1 MPAERTPTR
10 RRRPERRKSPTEGSG
25 HRGFGRWTA
34 LRHGLLFRLLAGSA
48 LVAVCSIT
56 ATAWLSVQRT
66 SESITTQ
73 QGETLT
79 VDTHIHDTLVGYAAT
94 HQNWEGAAGAVQEL
108 AEETGRRIVLTTEG
122 RAVIT
127 DSAVPATGTGGEAP
141 PLPPRTSSVVDPLAV
156 DVTLAGGNS
165 DRIDPRAVGP
175 FALTEDER
183 TSLRVQAERGVS
195 CLNDRYGF
203 PAEAVEG
210 PTGRPAVESEPIEA
224 YMWADCGLAELDRPV
239 GGEVAALAELNENAS
254 GCSPSATH
262 LVYAIDGRSG
272 GLVITGTPLDET
284 DAVPRPDDTRP
295 PTAPEDADDAAP
307 WNPPDTPVPGVGNT
321 PVDSE
326 DGSRPDGPDPGAEVP
341 PTTEEPS
348 DAAQDGLTTEEFPM
362 EEPAPEEPWLAPD
375 PSSAESLTWSRVEV
389 SPEAAV
395 CLDAAR
401 RAQLDPHVAPAA
413 LLFIDDPDEESTTEL
428 SLSREGA
435 LRVGG
440 VVLLVLILT
449 VVVST
454 TMAARLLRPV
464 RALTDA
470 VNRMRE
476 GGGPAARVEV
486 SDSGEL
492 GRLAEAFNEMSEHL
506 ERAEEQRKA
515 MVSDVSHELR
525 TPLSNLRGWLEA
537 VQDGVVDPDPDRMEM
552 LLGETLLLQ
561 AVIDDLQDLALAD
574 AGRLRLSPEPVE
586 VAPLVAQVVAGH
598 GLRAEAA
605 GVRLVDE
612 ARDVTLVADRTRML
626 QVLGNLVGNAVRHT
640 PEGGTVSIG
649 AHRSGSQV
657 AILVS
662 DTGVGI
668 AEEDLPHVF
677 DRFWRADRSRN
688 RRTGGSGLG
697 LAIVRGLVELHGGS
711 VSVTSTVGEGTAFTL
726 RLPLTG
732 PLPSPEQCPAQDEPA
747 GRESGR

>member
-1 MPAERTPTR
+1 MPAERTPPQG
-10 RRRPERRKSPTEGSG
+10 RRPEPRKSPR
-25 HRGFGRWTA
+25 RGFGRWTA
-34 LRHGLLFRLLAGSA
+34 LRHGLLFRLLAGSV

-56 ATAWLSVQRT
+56 ATAWLAVQRT

-79 VDTHIHDTLVGYAAT
+79 VDTHIHDTLIGYAAT
-94 HQNWEGAAGAVQEL
+94 HQGWEGAAGTVREL

-127 DSAVPATGTGGEAP
+127 DSAAPAAGAGGEAP
-141 PLPPRTSSVVDPLAV
+141 PLPPQTSSVVDPLAV
-156 DVTLAGGNS
+156 DVTLASGNG

-175 FALTEDER
+175 FTLTEDER
-183 TSLRVQAERGVS
+183 ESLRTRAQQGVS
-195 CLNDRYGF
+195 CLEELYGS
-203 PAEAVEG
+203 PAEAVTG
-210 PTGRPAVESEPIEA
+210 PTGRPTVESEPMDA
-224 YMWADCGLAELDRPV
+224 YMWADCGLDALDQPV
-239 GGEVAALAELNENAS
+239 GGEVEALADLNERAS
-254 GCSPSATH
+254 GCVPSGTD
-262 LVYAIDGRSG
+262 LVYAIDGRTG
-272 GLVITGTPLDET
+272 GLVITGAPPGVVPEEPDE
-284 DAVPRPDDTRP
+284 ARP
-295 PTAPEDADDAAP
+295 PAAPRNPTPEDSPDAPDP
-307 WNPPDTPVPGVGNT
+307 WDGGGLPEEEAVVPGEG
-321 PVDSE
+321 
-326 DGSRPDGPDPGAEVP
+326 GAAPDPGSPSGGVEPTGPTQETGPVEEVP
-341 PTTEEPS
+341 HEEPS
-348 DAAQDGLTTEEFPM
+348 PGEAFPS
-362 EEPAPEEPWLAPD
+362 PD
-375 PSSAESLTWSRVEV
+375 PSGAESLTWSRVEV
-389 SPEAAV
+389 PPEAAA

-401 RAQLDPHVAPAA
+401 RTQLDPYVAPAA
-413 LLFIDDPDEESTTEL
+413 LLFIDDPAEDSETEL

-440 VVLLVLILT
+440 VVLLVLVLT

-470 VNRMRE
+470 VNRMRD

-486 SDSGEL
+486 RDSGEL

-537 VQDGVVDPDPDRMEM
+537 VQDGVVAPDPDRVGM

-586 VAPLVAQVVAGH
+586 AAPLVAQVVAGH
-598 GLRAEAA
+598 ELRAEEA
-605 GVRLVDE
+605 GVRLVVQT
-612 ARDVTLVADRTRML
+612 RDVTLFADRTRML

-640 PEGGTVSIG
+640 PAGGAVTVQT
-649 AHRSGSQV
+649 HRAGSQAVIRV
-657 AILVS
+657 A

-711 VSVTSTVGEGTAFTL
+711 VSVSSKVGEGTAFTL
-726 RLPLTG
+726 RMPLAGPSERSGGDTG
-732 PLPSPEQCPAQDEPA
+732 
-747 GRESGR
+747 

>member
-1 MPAERTPTR
+1 MSAD
-10 RRRPERRKSPTEGSG
+10 RP
-25 HRGFGRWTA
+25 RGGARWA
-34 LRHGLLFRLLAGSA
+34 SLRHGLLFRLLAGSV

-79 VDTHIHDTLVGYAAT
+79 VDTHIHDTLLGYAAT
-94 HQNWEGAAGAVQEL
+94 HQDWTGVSGAVRDL

-122 RAVIT
+122 RAVVT
-127 DSAVPATGTGGEAP
+127 DSAAPAKGAGDPP
-141 PLPPRTSSVVDPLAV
+141 PLPSRASSVVDPLAV
-156 DVTLAGGNS
+156 DVTLVAGNG

-175 FALTEDER
+175 FALTEEER
-183 TSLRVQAERGVS
+183 GSLRTQAEQGAS
-195 CLNDRYGF
+195 CLEEIHAI
-203 PAEAVEG
+203 PAEVVTG
-210 PTGRPAVESEPIEA
+210 PTGRPAVESERGDAHI
-224 YMWADCGLAELDRPV
+224 WADCGLDTLDQPV
-239 GGEVAALAELNENAS
+239 GGEEGALADLNARAS
-254 GCSPSATH
+254 DCGDPEAKLT
-262 LVYAIDGRSG
+262 YAMDGRTG
-272 GLVITGTPLDET
+272 GLVITGSPP
-284 DAVPRPDDTRP
+284 VPAPVPDDARP
-295 PTAPEDADDAAP
+295 PA
-307 WNPPDTPVPGVGNT
+307 
-321 PVDSE
+321 
-326 DGSRPDGPDPGAEVP
+326 
-341 PTTEEPS
+341 
-348 DAAQDGLTTEEFPM
+348 
-362 EEPAPEEPWLAPD
+362 APEEPVAPD
-375 PSSAESLTWSRVEV
+375 PEDPPEAADPGEEVPVPGPAHPNEEEPAVPSHAPGPVEPDTGPVEEAPEAWTSPGEEDPGPVGAESLTWSRVELG
-389 SPEAAV
+389 PEAAA

-413 LLFIDDPDEESTTEL
+413 LLFIDDPAEGPEAGL

-435 LRVGG
+435 LRLGG
-440 VVLLVLILT
+440 VVLLILVLT

-454 TMAARLLRPV
+454 TLATRLLRPV

-470 VNRMRE
+470 VNHMRE
-476 GGGPAARVEV
+476 GGGPTARVEV
-486 SDSGEL
+486 RDAGEI

-506 ERAEEQRKA
+506 ERAEDQRKA

-574 AGRLRLSPEPVE
+574 SGRLRLAPEPVE
-586 VAPLVAQVVAGH
+586 VGPLVGRVVAGH
-598 GLRAEAA
+598 ELRAEEA
-605 GVRLVDE
+605 GVRLVDQS
-612 ARDVTLVADRTRML
+612 RDVTLVADRTRML
-626 QVLGNLVGNAVRHT
+626 QVLGNLVGNALRHT
-640 PEGGTVSIG
+640 PEGGTVTVQAYRAGPDAVI
-649 AHRSGSQV
+649 RV
-657 AILVS
+657 V

-711 VSVTSTVGEGTAFTL
+711 VTADSTVGEGTAFSL
-726 RLPLTG
+726 RMPLAG
-732 PLPSPEQCPAQDEPA
+732 PSA
-747 GRESGR
+747 G

>member
-1 MPAERTPTR
+1 M
-10 RRRPERRKSPTEGSG
+10 
-25 HRGFGRWTA
+25 WTS

-48 LVAVCSIT
+48 LIAVCSIT
-56 ATAWLSVQRT
+56 ATAWLAVQRT

-79 VDTHIHDTLVGYAAT
+79 VDTHIHDTLVEYAAT
-94 HQNWEGAAGAVQEL
+94 HPNWEGVAGAVREL
-108 AEETGRRIVLTTEG
+108 ADETGRRIVLTTEG

-127 DSAVPATGTGGEAP
+127 DSAPLSGTGGTP

-156 DVTLAGGNS
+156 DVTLASGNG

-175 FALTEDER
+175 FSLTEDER
-183 TSLRVQAERGVS
+183 ESLHDQAQQGAS
-195 CLNDRYGF
+195 CLNDLYGF
-203 PAEAVEG
+203 SSEVVTG
-210 PTGRPAVESEPIEA
+210 PTGRPAVESERLGANMRAE
-224 YMWADCGLAELDRPV
+224 CGLDSLDQPV
-239 GGEVAALAELNENAS
+239 GGEVAALADLNERAS
-254 GCSPSATH
+254 ECGDAGSD
-262 LVYAIDGRSG
+262 LVYAMDGRTG
-272 GLVITGTPLDET
+272 GLVITGTPPTSGPASD
-284 DAVPRPDDTRP
+284 DARP
-295 PTAPEDADDAAP
+295 PAAPDNPADDLPQEESAGPEHWDGHGLPGGQEQP
-307 WNPPDTPVPGVGNT
+307 WEGDAEPVPEAPPAGEAPNAPYEGGGLVEEQQAEPNPTEAEPT
-321 PVDSE
+321 P
-326 DGSRPDGPDPGAEVP
+326 
-341 PTTEEPS
+341 EPE
-348 DAAQDGLTTEEFPM
+348 G
-362 EEPAPEEPWLAPD
+362 
-375 PSSAESLTWSRVEV
+375 AESLTWSRVELG
-389 SPEAAV
+389 PKAAS

-401 RAQLDPHVAPAA
+401 RAQLVPYVAPAA
-413 LLFIDDPDEESTTEL
+413 LLFIDDPAEEAEAGL

-435 LRVGG
+435 VRLGS
-440 VVLLVLILT
+440 VVLLVLVLT
-449 VVVST
+449 VVVSST
-454 TMAARLLRPV
+454 LATRLLRPV
-464 RALTDA
+464 HALTDA
-470 VNRMRE
+470 VNRMRD
-476 GGGPAARVEV
+476 GGGPAAQVEV
-486 SDSGEL
+486 RDSGEL

-537 VQDGVVDPDPDRMEM
+537 VQDGVVDPDPDHVRM

-586 VAPLVAQVVAGH
+586 VAPLVAQVVTGH
-598 GLRAEAA
+598 GLRAEEA

-612 ARDVTLVADRTRML
+612 ANDVTLIADRTRML

-640 PEGGTVSIG
+640 PEGGTVTVR
-649 AHRSGSQV
+649 AHQAGSQV
-657 AILVS
+657 VIQVA

-711 VSVTSTVGEGTAFTL
+711 VAARSTLGEGTAFTL
-726 RLPLTG
+726 RLPLAG
-732 PLPSPEQCPAQDEPA
+732 LPEVPGNDRSQRPEEEGDTD
-747 GRESGR
+747 GREREHLRHSRVDLAQGRPGRSSRSR

>member
-1 MPAERTPTR
+1 MPADRPRGGERWA
-10 RRRPERRKSPTEGSG
+10 S
-25 HRGFGRWTA
+25 
-34 LRHGLLFRLLAGSA
+34 LRHGLLFRLLAGSV

-73 QGETLT
+73 QGDTLT
-79 VDTHIHDTLVGYAAT
+79 VDTHIHDTLVGYAAA
-94 HQNWEGAAGAVQEL
+94 HRDWSAVAETVDAL
-108 AEETGRRIVLTTEG
+108 AEETGRRVVLTTEG
-122 RAVIT
+122 RSVIA
-127 DSAVPATGTGGEAP
+127 DSAADTPA
-141 PLPPRTSSVVDPLAV
+141 LPTRTSSVVDPLAV
-156 DVTLAGGNS
+156 DVTLVAGNG

-175 FALTEDER
+175 FALKEEER
-183 TSLRVQAERGVS
+183 GTLRDRAEQGVS
-195 CLNDRYGF
+195 CLESLYGL
-203 PAEAVEG
+203 PAEVVTG
-210 PTGRPAVESEPIEA
+210 PGGRPAVEAEGGDA
-224 YMWADCGLAELDRPV
+224 HAWADCGLEALDQPV
-239 GGEVAALAELNENAS
+239 GGEVEALADLNARAS
-254 GCSPSATH
+254 DCGDPEAN
-262 LVYAIDGRSG
+262 LEYVMDGRTG
-272 GLVITGTPLDET
+272 GLVITGSPHVPVPVPGPDE
-284 DAVPRPDDTRP
+284 ARP
-295 PTAPEDADDAAP
+295 PAAPEDPAVPAPEEPSEAA
-307 WNPPDTPVPGVGNT
+307 
-321 PVDSE
+321 
-326 DGSRPDGPDPGAEVP
+326 DPGAEVP
-341 PTTEEPS
+341 LPEPTHPGEEEPVVPPQ
-348 DAAQDGLTTEEFPM
+348 APGPVLPGEMPTEAPPDRPSPGEV
-362 EEPAPEEPWLAPD
+362 EPAPG
-375 PSSAESLTWSRVEV
+375 AESLTWSTVELG
-389 SPEAAV
+389 PEEAA

-413 LLFIDDPDEESTTEL
+413 LLFIDDPEEGPEAGL
-428 SLSREGA
+428 SLSRDGA
-435 LRVGG
+435 LRLGG
-440 VVLLVLILT
+440 VVLLILVLT

-454 TMAARLLRPV
+454 TIATRLLRPV

-470 VNRMRE
+470 VNHMRR
-476 GGGPAARVEV
+476 GGGPTTRVEV
-486 SDSGEL
+486 RDAGEI

-506 ERAEEQRKA
+506 ERAEDQRKA

-537 VQDGVVDPDPDRMEM
+537 VQDGVVDPDPARVEM

-586 VAPLVAQVVAGH
+586 IGPLVGQVVSGH
-598 GLRAEAA
+598 GLRAEEA

-640 PEGGTVSIG
+640 PEGGTVTVRAYRAGPDAVI
-649 AHRSGSQV
+649 RV
-657 AILVS
+657 I

-711 VSVTSTVGEGTAFTL
+711 VTADSTVGKGTAFTL
-726 RLPLTG
+726 RLPLGG
-732 PLPSPEQCPAQDEPA
+732 PADTDKST
-747 GRESGR
+747 

>member
-1 MPAERTPTR
+1 M
-10 RRRPERRKSPTEGSG
+10 
-25 HRGFGRWTA
+25 
-34 LRHGLLFRLLAGSA
+34 
-48 LVAVCSIT
+48 AVCSIT
-56 ATAWLSVQRT
+56 ATAWLAVQRT

-79 VDTHIHDTLVGYAAT
+79 VDTHIHDTLLGYAAT
-94 HQNWEGAAGAVQEL
+94 HRDWEGSAGTVQEL
-108 AEETGRRIVLTTEG
+108 ADETGRRIVLTTEG

-127 DSAVPATGTGGEAP
+127 DSAAPAAGTGGEAP
-141 PLPPRTSSVVDPLAV
+141 PLPSRTSSVVDPLAV
-156 DVTLAGGNS
+156 DVTLASENG
-165 DRIDPRAVGP
+165 DRIDARAVGP

-183 TSLRVQAERGVS
+183 ESLRTRAQQGVS
-195 CLNDRYGF
+195 CLNELYGS
-203 PAEAVEG
+203 PAEVVTG
-210 PTGRPAVESEPIEA
+210 PSGRPAVESDPVDV
-224 YMWADCGLAELDRPV
+224 YMWADCGLDALDRPL
-239 GGEVAALAELNENAS
+239 GGEAEALADLNERAAGCVPS
-254 GCSPSATH
+254 GTD
-262 LVYAIDGRSG
+262 LVYAIDGRTG
-272 GLVITGTPLDET
+272 GLVITGAPPWEVPEEPDE
-284 DAVPRPDDTRP
+284 ARP
-295 PTAPEDADDAAP
+295 PTAPEDSPSPPEPGNGAGPPEEEADGP
-307 WNPPDTPVPGVGNT
+307 W
-321 PVDSE
+321 E
-326 DGSRPDGPDPGAEVP
+326 DGGNPTPEAPPEAVEPFAPSETGPVEEVP
-341 PTTEEPS
+341 HEEPS
-348 DAAQDGLTTEEFPM
+348 PGGPLPSP
-362 EEPAPEEPWLAPD
+362 EPSGD
-375 PSSAESLTWSRVEV
+375 ESLTWSRVEV
-389 SPEAAV
+389 PPEAAA

-401 RAQLDPHVAPAA
+401 RAQLDPYVAPAA
-413 LLFIDDPDEESTTEL
+413 LLFIDDPAEDSETEL
-428 SLSREGA
+428 SLSREGV

-440 VVLLVLILT
+440 VVLLVLVLT

-454 TMAARLLRPV
+454 TLAARLLRPV
-464 RALTDA
+464 HALTDA
-470 VNRMRE
+470 VHRMRE

-486 SDSGEL
+486 RDSGEL

-537 VQDGVVDPDPDRMEM
+537 VQDGVVDPDPDRVGM

-586 VAPLVAQVVAGH
+586 AAPLVAQVVAGH
-598 GLRAEAA
+598 ELRAEEA
-605 GVRLVDE
+605 GVRLVAE

-640 PEGGTVSIG
+640 PAGGTVTVQ
-649 AHRSGSQV
+649 AHRAGPQAV
-657 AILVS
+657 IRVS

-711 VSVTSTVGEGTAFTL
+711 VSVSSAVGEGTAFTL
-726 RLPLTG
+726 RLPLAD
-732 PLPSPEQCPAQDEPA
+732 PPSTAERP
-747 GRESGR
+747 